1 MLSPTR
7 QLNLS
12 QLKWCLRV
20 TLRSPWVGD
29 WREVC
34 LFAYGW
40 YWYHLTGVGYSHLPR
55 LKIRRRTL
63 HCYLRLQLSL
73 RSGCGHT
80 AVFKLHIAIFP
91 VKSCNLYCWQ
101 NNRHLMKDLGTTTIN
116 NFVQKWHH
124 YWHGFSGPP
133 TWRSPF
139 CSDCQLQKP
148 PSDRKNRIHNSPN
161 NLQMI

>member
-1 MLSPTR
+1 MQNLTLQVNVMLSRTR

-40 YWYHLTGVGYSHLPR
+40 CWYWYRLTGVGYPHLPR

-91 VKSCNLYCWQ
+91 VKSCNFYCWQ
-101 NNRHLMKDLGTTTIN
+101 NHRHTKDLGTTTIN

-124 YWHGFSGPP
+124 YWHGFSGPQ

-139 CSDCQLQKP
+139 CCDCQLQKP
-148 PSDRKNRIHNSPN
+148 PSDRKD
-161 NLQMI
+161 

>member
-1 MLSPTR
+1 MQNSTLRVHVMLSRTR

-40 YWYHLTGVGYSHLPR
+40 YWYHLTGVGYPHLPR
-55 LKIRRRTL
+55 LKIRQRNLR
-63 HCYLRLQLSL
+63 CYLRLQLSL

-101 NNRHLMKDLGTTTIN
+101 NHRHIKDPN
-116 NFVQKWHH
+116 NNEQ
-124 YWHGFSGPP
+124 
-133 TWRSPF
+133 F
-139 CSDCQLQKP
+139 CSKMTPLLAGAYR
-148 PSDRKNRIHNSPN
+148 PS
-161 NLQMI
+161 NLAWSFLLRLSAPETTLWQRRLG